1 MREMLESA
9 ISAGTDSEAAKTMAE
24 LQTDAFVLLLMT
36 SALMAWMLKRRNVR
50 SFAYTPFKD
59 INTAETALSDQKS
72 IYFHCF

>member
-9 ISAGTDSEAAKTMAE
+9 IPAGTDSEAAKTMAE

-50 SFAYTPFKD
+50 S
-59 INTAETALSDQKS
+59 
-72 IYFHCF
+72 